1 MKKVCIGLTALTLA
15 VGVLELGNVAA
26 QQQTLVK
33 GRVICKTCYL
43 RDKSNIGQAMD
54 YEDLNEGDPELCGL
68 YCAWAGRPLALLA
81 EDGKLYTITGK
92 LAAPGTV
99 RSNTANLIIRENA
112 PYPEIQKQFNH
123 IIDLF
128 GVVTEKNGELE
139 FAANRFV
146 WATDAKDW
154 RVGST
159 LG

>member
-26 QQQTLVK
+26 QEETGVK

-54 YEDLNEGDPELCGL
+54 YADLNEGDPELCAL
-68 YCAWAGRPLALLA
+68 YCAWAGRPLALLT

-99 RSNTANLIIRENA
+99 RNVSGKVTRENA
-112 PYPEIQKQFNH
+112 PYPEVQRHFTH
-123 IIDLF
+123 IVQIF
-128 GVVTEKNGELE
+128 GVVT
-139 FAANRFV
+139 
-146 WATDAKDW
+146 
-154 RVGST
+154 
-159 LG
+159 